1 MKVLVLS
8 PRPLWPEHD
17 GGTVATV
24 RCIRGLA
31 AAGASVSVLSM
42 KTEKHAS
49 GMDFNSDQIPDCLAD
64 YKTVAVDTSIRH
76 LPMLRNLLFS
86 GEPYDLVRFRSYEYS
101 ESLRTWLNDSQ
112 FDMIQCEGL
121 PFAQYL
127 DGIKKITGI
136 PVVLR
141 AHNLE
146 HRIRMMM
153 ADGTR
158 SPARRAY
165 LKNLSRRLE
174 SLERKVS
181 SQFDAI
187 VPISEPDFKWFSETA
202 GRKPVFLS
210 ETGVDA
216 AAHLPEPGN
225 EKLRV
230 GFIGS
235 MNWQPNID
243 GIKWFIVN
251 VWPAVLTHL
260 PDATLHIAG
269 RGLNQHSAFLP
280 AGRNIIR
287 EGEPEDAST
296 FMASNHVMIS
306 PLFAGSGLRIK
317 IIEAMAVGRP
327 VVATPVAVAGLPV
340 ENGMHLAVASDAPAF
355 CNELVRL
362 LKEPAL
368 RASMGKSAVQLVRER
383 FDNRVISERLLRFY
397 TDLIHG
403 C

>member
-31 AAGASVSVLSM
+31 EAGADVAVLSM

-49 GMDFNSDQIPDCLAD
+49 GGDFNLYHTPDCITD
-64 YKTVAVDTSIRH
+64 YKTVAVDTRIRH

-86 GEPYDLVRFRSYEYS
+86 GEPYDLARFRSSEYS
-101 ESLRTWLNDSQ
+101 ELLRTWLNDKH
-112 FDMIQCEGL
+112 FDIIQCEGL
-121 PFAQYL
+121 TFAQYL
-127 DGIKKITGI
+127 DGIRRVTGI

-146 HRIRMMM
+146 HRIRAMM
-153 ADGTR
+153 AAGTR
-158 SPARRAY
+158 STVRRAY
-165 LKNLSRRLE
+165 LKNLSGRLE
-174 SLERKVS
+174 SLERKAA
-181 SQFDAI
+181 SQFDAV
-187 VPISEPDFKWFSETA
+187 VPISEPDFKWFSAAA
-202 GRKPVFLS
+202 GGRPVFLS
-210 ETGVDA
+210 ETGVDEA
-216 AAHLPEPGN
+216 ERLPEPGN
-225 EKLRV
+225 ENLRV

-243 GIKWFIVN
+243 GVKWFIMN
-251 VWPAVLTHL
+251 VWPSVLEQIPAAIL
-260 PDATLHIAG
+260 RIAG
-269 RGLNQHSAFLP
+269 RGLNQQASDLP
-280 AGRNIIR
+280 EGKNIIL
-287 EGEPEDAST
+287 EGEPEDART
-296 FMASNHVMIS
+296 FIASNHVMIS

-317 IIEAMAVGRP
+317 IIEAMSVGRP

-340 ENGMHLAVASDAPAF
+340 ENGKHLAVASAPPAF

-368 RASMGKSAVQLVRER
+368 RASMGASSVQLVRER
-383 FDNRVISERLLRFY
+383 YDNRVISEHLLKFY

-403 C
+403 S

>member
-8 PRPLWPEHD
+8 PRPLRPEYD

-31 AAGASVSVLSM
+31 AAGADVSVLSM
-42 KTEKHAS
+42 ITRKHTS
-49 GMDFNSDQIPDCLAD
+49 GGNFTGDHIPDYVAD
-64 YKTVAVDTSIRH
+64 YKTVKVDTRIRY
-76 LPMLRNLLFS
+76 LSLLRNLIFS
-86 GEPYDLVRFRSYEYS
+86 TEPYDLVRFRSPEYADL
-101 ESLRTWLNDSQ
+101 LRTWLNDRH
-112 FDMIQCEGL
+112 FDIIQCEGL
-121 PFAQYL
+121 TFAQYL
-127 DGIKKITGI
+127 DGIRGITGI

-146 HRIRMMM
+146 HRIREMV
-153 ADGTR
+153 AAGTR
-158 SPARRAY
+158 STLHRAY

-174 SLERKVS
+174 SLERKTA
-181 SQFDAI
+181 SQFDAV
-187 VPISEPDFKWFSETA
+187 VPISEPDFRWFSA
-202 GRKPVFLS
+202 AAKGKPVFLS
-210 ETGVDA
+210 ETGVDD

-225 EKLRV
+225 ENLRV

-243 GIKWFIVN
+243 GMKWFIAN
-251 VWPAVLTHL
+251 VWPSVLAQV

-269 RGLNQHSAFLP
+269 RGLDQLAAALP
-280 AGRNIIR
+280 EGKNIIPD
-287 EGEPEDAST
+287 GEPEDART
-296 FMASNHVMIS
+296 FIASNHVMIS

-340 ENGMHLAVASDAPAF
+340 ENGRHLAVASDAQAF

-368 RASMGKSAVQLVRER
+368 RSTMSTAAVKLVRER
-383 FDNRVISERLLRFY
+383 FDNSIITGRLLKFY
-397 TDLIHG
+397 TDLTHG
-403 C
+403 G